1 MNIEHFPPQRIA
13 YIRQTGSYGPRNKE
27 TMEALKDWARR
38 HHLLTESGT
47 LYGIAQDNPE
57 TTSPEQCRYDA
68 CIVLPA
74 HFQLDNHVQEGI
86 LPGGLYAVFSVQH
99 TAEAIQ
105 HAWQQIFGAIQL
117 SDYQMDNRPILEKYS
132 GDMTIQENCEIC
144 VPIKQA

>member
-1 MNIEHFPPQRIA
+1 MNIELFSPERIA

-27 TMEALKDWARR
+27 TMEALKDWGRR
-38 HHLLTESGT
+38 HHLLTESAT

-57 TTSPEQCRYDA
+57 TTYTEQCRYDA

-74 HFQLDNHVQEGI
+74 HFQLDNHVQEGL

-105 HAWQQIFGAIQL
+105 HAWQRIFGVIQL
-117 SDYQMDNRPILEKYS
+117 SEYQMDNRPILKKYS
-132 GDMTIQENCEIC
+132 GDMTMQENCEIC